1 MPLRPAADD
10 LVALYRA
17 GAAAVGEDLPW
28 FDAHTHIG
36 QNDPDGQKATAEEI
50 LAGLD
55 AVGHAR
61 ALTFAMHEPAGYRE
75 ANDVVLDAAAASAG
89 RLVGLARV
97 APTADGALDE
107 ARRCLD
113 AGARGFKLHPRS
125 DGFALTHPVVE
136 QVVALAA
143 ERRLPVLFH
152 AGRGIPQLGSA
163 ATALAER
170 HPDARLILAHAGISD
185 LGLLPS
191 AVGRLGNIF
200 FDTSWW
206 HPSDMLQLFATIPPG
221 RILYASDMPYGPGM
235 FSAFAFLRCAAA
247 VGTPTAALREM
258 AGGQLARVL
267 AGEDPV
273 DLGPAPGVGVL
284 GSRWIEGERV
294 ASYAAVALQ
303 LAFREVDPS
312 EPIALARYACQSEA
326 DGPRAALLAL
336 VDRLLERA
344 QQRLRDG
351 GEGLDALGSVLAAG
365 FLAATPGAGVP
376 DVAV

>member
-1 MPLRPAADD
+1 MPLRPAAED
-10 LVALYRA
+10 LIALYRA
-17 GAAAVGEDLPW
+17 AAAAVGEDLPW
-28 FDAHTHIG
+28 FDAHTHVG
-36 QNDPDGQKATAEEI
+36 QNDPDGQTATAEEI

-55 AVGHAR
+55 AAGHRR
-61 ALTFAMHEPAGYRE
+61 ALTFAMHEPDGYGA
-75 ANDVVLDAAAASAG
+75 ANDEVLRAAAASDG
-89 RLVGLARV
+89 RLLALARV
-97 APTADGALDE
+97 APTVDGALDE

-125 DGFALTHPVVE
+125 DAFALTHPVVE

-152 AGRGIPQLGSA
+152 AGRGIPQLGAA

-170 HPDARLILAHAGISD
+170 HPGARLILAHAGISD
-185 LGLLPS
+185 LGDLAPAAARLPN
-191 AVGRLGNIF
+191 LF

-206 HPSDMLQLFATIPPG
+206 HPSDLLQLFATIPPG

-247 VGTPTAALREM
+247 VGTPIEALREM

-267 AGEDPV
+267 AGDDPV
-273 DLGPAPGVGVL
+273 ELGPAPGVATL
-284 GSRWIEGERV
+284 GARWIEGERV

-303 LAFREVDPS
+303 LAFNGVDPG
-312 EPIALARYACQSEA
+312 EPIALARYATQIAPEA
-326 DGPRAALLAL
+326 PQAPLLGL
-336 VDRLLERA
+336 VDRLLARA
-344 QQRLRDG
+344 QERLAAGAD
-351 GEGLDALGSVLAAG
+351 GLDALGSVLAAG

-376 DVAV
+376 DVAL